1 MTAATKPTAA
11 RRGHWI
17 PWVFIGL
24 FGVVLAANGTM
35 IVIALAT
42 WTGLETTD
50 AYQKGL
56 TYNHTLGAA
65 EAQAALGWQVGFSF
79 AQTGARRGLIEVS
92 LEDRN
97 SHLIK
102 NATVQAELVRP
113 THGGHDLMVDL
124 PYQRGGKYRQEIELP
139 LAGQWDVRIT
149 AIEGG
154 QPYRLSERIYVE
166 P

>member
-1 MTAATKPTAA
+1 V
-11 RRGHWI
+11 R
-17 PWVFIGL
+17 
-24 FGVVLAANGTM
+24 
-35 IVIALAT
+35 
-42 WTGLETTD
+42 
-50 AYQKGL
+50 
-56 TYNHTLGAA
+56 
-65 EAQAALGWQVGFSF
+65 
-79 AQTGARRGLIEVS
+79 
-92 LEDRN
+92 
-97 SHLIK
+97 
-102 NATVQAELVRP
+102 AELVRP

>member
-1 MTAATKPTAA
+1 MTATTERST

-50 AYQKGL
+50 AYHKGL
-56 TYNHTLGAA
+56 TYNRTLGAA
-65 EAQAALGWQVGFSF
+65 EAQAALGWQVDFSF
-79 AQTGARRGLIEVS
+79 TQTGTQRGLIEVG
-92 LEDRN
+92 LADGN
-97 SHLIK
+97 GHLIK
-102 NATVQAELVRP
+102 DAAVRAELVRP
-113 THGGHDLMVDL
+113 THDGHDLTVDL
-124 PYQRGGKYRQEIELP
+124 SYQRGGRYRQEVDLP

-149 AIEGG
+149 AIERG
-154 QPYRLSERIYVE
+154 QPYRLSERIYVA